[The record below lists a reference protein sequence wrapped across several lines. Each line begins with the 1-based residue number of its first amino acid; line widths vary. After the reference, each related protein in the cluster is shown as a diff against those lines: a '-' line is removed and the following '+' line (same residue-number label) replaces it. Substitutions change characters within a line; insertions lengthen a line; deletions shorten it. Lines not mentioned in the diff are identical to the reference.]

1 MGNVLFSSFREN
13 KYMKD
18 GSVRELIK
26 PGFIFCFILI
36 YAYVLPLRLPHEWQQ
51 DPINLLASQF
61 FLLLMC
67 CSGWVAILYILHEP
81 SLPQSWQKIS
91 ASIVACVLISIGFH
105 YAFHSF
111 GELYTAK
118 PLEQYSLSWALL
130 RLSIRGLMI
139 VSLLFPF
146 AFFYVKR
153 REVML
158 SRVHIEKVKNEQ
170 LADQLL
176 LLQQQM
182 TPHFLYHSLHVLD
195 SGNTD
200 DWTKRYIAELNKV
213 VSYQISEGVE
223 ESLILLEDEL
233 QFVESYIYILQER
246 FEGSLQ
252 VSFNVSSQAKQAK
265 VPPYTLQT
273 LVENAI
279 KHNSMSTSKPLS
291 IEIFDEQ
298 QYIVVRNNHQPK
310 VNFEDHAQ
318 TASGIGLKNIQERYQ
333 LLANQSIIVIQQENE
348 FIAKAPLLI
357 DIDYLEYRDTR
368 LC

>member
-1 MGNVLFSSFREN
+1 MRNVMFSSFREN

-18 GSVRELIK
+18 GSARELIK

-36 YAYVLPLRLPHEWQQ
+36 YAYVLPWRLPEDWRH
-51 DPINLLASQF
+51 DPVNLLVSQF
-61 FLLLMC
+61 FLFLMC
-67 CSGWVAILYILHEP
+67 CSGWLAILYVLHEP
-81 SLPQSWQKIS
+81 SIPQSWQKIS
-91 ASIVACVLISIGFH
+91 ASIVACILISIGFH

-118 PLEQYSLSWALL
+118 PLEQYPLSWALL

-200 DWTKRYIAELNKV
+200 DWTKKYIGELNKV
-213 VSYQISEGVE
+213 VSYQITEGAE
-223 ESLILLEDEL
+223 ESLILLGDEL
-233 QFVESYIYILQER
+233 QFVESYIYILLER
-246 FEGSLQ
+246 FEGSLE
-252 VSFNVSSQAKQAK
+252 VLFNVSRQAKQAK

-279 KHNSMSTSKPLS
+279 KHNSMSTRKPLL
-291 IEIFDEQ
+291 IEIFDEPHS
-298 QYIVVRNNHQPK
+298 IVVRNNYQPK
-310 VNFEDHAQ
+310 ANFEDHAQ
-318 TASGIGLKNIQERYQ
+318 SASGIGLKNIQERYQ
-333 LLANQSIIVIQQENE
+333 LLANQSIMVVQEE
-348 FIAKAPLLI
+348 GKFIAKAPLLVGVS
-357 DIDYLEYRDTR
+357 
-368 LC
+368 